1 MATSK
6 TESLTGALAFLAA
19 VRLVVN
25 TAQRFVYPFLPAISR
40 GLGVSL
46 DTAGVLVSAR
56 WGAGLATPLLVA
68 ALGRT
73 QARRWL
79 IGFGLAVF
87 AVGAAVTAASTVF
100 VGALVGFVLMGLAKP
115 VFDISVQSYLSDR
128 VPYSLRARYLALM
141 ELTWAGGLLV
151 GAPLAG
157 FLIDRAGWRAPFW
170 VITGLVAVALV
181 LQVRILE
188 AVAAGP
194 PATSTPMRWDRSA
207 LGLLAVIALFSS
219 ATEIVFVAFGAWLE
233 SEFALTLV
241 ALGGTAVLVGIVELS
256 AEGSAAAF
264 TDRIGKRNAVG
275 VGVLVAATGF
285 GLLAVFD
292 DHYVL
297 GMISMLVGFAG
308 FEFSI
313 VSSIPLATGVHPTDR
328 VKYLSWIV
336 VAMSVGRGLGAL
348 AAAPVFTAAGMSMNA
363 LVAAFANIVAFAIL
377 VAWVRESA
385 EQRAASGQFPGEDG
399 R

>member
-1 MATSK
+1 VATSK

-68 ALGRT
+68 ALGRA

-79 IGFGLAVF
+79 MGFGLAVF

-100 VGALVGFVLMGLAKP
+100 VGALVGFVLMGLSKP

-194 PATSTPMRWDRSA
+194 AATSAPMRWDRSA

-264 TDRIGKRNAVG
+264 TDRIGKRNSVG
-275 VGVLVAATGF
+275 VGVLTAAIGF

-297 GMISMLVGFAG
+297 GMACMLVGFAG

-363 LVAAFANIVAFAIL
+363 VVAAFANIVAFVIL

-385 EQRAASGQFPGEDG
+385 EHRAASGHTAGEDG
-399 R
+399 C